1 MNLSDISGERVLLR
15 ADLNV
20 PLEDGEV
27 QGMQRLR
34 AVVPTIRQL
43 LKQGNALII
52 TSHLGRPQ
60 GRQKRYS
67 LKPVAR
73 ALSKLI
79 KTDII
84 FASDL
89 LSKRASRIAASL
101 EPGMV
106 LMLENLRYY
115 PEEESNDPAF
125 AKHLASLATVYVNDA
140 FSVCHRAHASVVG
153 VPKHLPSAFGLN
165 ILAEIDAAEL
175 LLEPK
180 RPSLAIIGGAK
191 ISTKLALLE
200 SLSKR
205 YGSIIIGGA
214 MAFTLL
220 KAQGVCVGRSKV
232 EDAMIPK
239 ARRLLKQAN
248 LILPTDA
255 VVARTVSAH
264 AKREIKPID
273 ELDPEDVGLDI
284 GPASVERF
292 SEYIAKSNTIVWNGP
307 MGLFELPAFAK
318 GTYAIAR
325 TLADARA
332 KVVIG
337 GGDTVA
343 AIERIRLQKRYDHV
357 STGGG
362 AMLEYLERS
371 GLPGIDA
378 VRRARSARP
387 RS

>member
-1 MNLSDISGERVLLR
+1 MNLSDITGERVFLR

-27 QGMQRLR
+27 TGMQRLR

-43 LKQGNALII
+43 LKQGNAII
-52 TSHLGRPQ
+52 IASHLGRPE

-67 LKPVAR
+67 LKPVAQ
-73 ALSKLI
+73 ALSLLI

-84 FASDL
+84 FASDA
-89 LSKRASRIAASL
+89 LSKRTSRLAASL
-101 EPGMV
+101 EQGQV

-115 PEEESNDPAF
+115 PQEESNDPGF
-125 AKHLASLATVYVNDA
+125 AAHLASLATVFVNDA
-140 FSVCHRAHASVVG
+140 FSVCHRSHASVVG
-153 VPKHLPSAFGLN
+153 IPKHLPSSFGLN
-165 ILAEIDAAEL
+165 ILAEIEAVEL
-175 LLEPK
+175 LLEP
-180 RPSLAIIGGAK
+180 RTPALAIIGGAK
-191 ISTKLALLE
+191 ISTKLGLLE

-220 KAQGVCVGRSKV
+220 KAQGACVGRSKV
-232 EDAMIPK
+232 EDAMLPK
-239 ARRLLKQAN
+239 ARRLLRRAN

-264 AKREIKPID
+264 AKRTVKQID
-273 ELDPEDVGLDI
+273 ELDPEDIGLDI
-284 GPASVERF
+284 GPASVELF
-292 SEYIAKSNTIVWNGP
+292 SEHIGKARTIIWNGP

-325 TLADARA
+325 SLADSKAR
-332 KVVIG
+332 VVIG

-343 AIERIRLQKRYDHV
+343 AIERIRLQNKYDHV

-362 AMLEYLERS
+362 AMLEYLELTS
-371 GLPGIDA
+371 LPGIDA
-378 VRRARSARP
+378 IRNA
-387 RS
+387 

>member
-1 MNLSDISGERVLLR
+1 MNLSDISAERVLLR

-20 PLEDGEV
+20 PIEDGEV
-27 QGMQRLR
+27 KGMQRLR
-34 AVVPTIRQL
+34 AVAPTIRQI

-67 LKPVAR
+67 LRPVAK
-73 ALSKLI
+73 ALSTLI
-79 KTDII
+79 KTDIL
-84 FASDL
+84 FAPDA
-89 LSKRASRIAASL
+89 LSERASRIARSL
-101 EPGMV
+101 KQGQV

-115 PEEESNDPAF
+115 PEEEANDPAF
-125 AKHLASLATVYVNDA
+125 AAHLASLATVYVNDA
-140 FSVCHRAHASVVG
+140 FSVCHRNHASVVG

-165 ILAEIDAAEL
+165 ILAEVEALDG
-175 LLEPK
+175 LLEPRK
-180 RPSLAIIGGAK
+180 PALAIIGGAK
-191 ISTKLALLE
+191 ISTKLGLLE

-205 YGSIIIGGA
+205 YSSIIIGGA

-232 EDAMIPK
+232 EESMLPK
-239 ARRLLKQAN
+239 ARRLLKRAD

-264 AKREIKPID
+264 ATRTVKPID
-273 ELDPEDVGLDI
+273 ELDPEDIGLDI
-284 GPASVERF
+284 GPGSVELFARH
-292 SEYIAKSNTIVWNGP
+292 IATAKTVVWNGP

-318 GTYAIAR
+318 GTYGVAR
-325 TLADARA
+325 SLANA
-332 KVVIG
+332 KANVVIG

-343 AIERIRLQKRYDHV
+343 AVERIRLQKRYAHV

-362 AMLEYLERS
+362 AMLEYLELG
-371 GLPGIDA
+371 GLVGIDA
-378 VRRARSARP
+378 IRKRR
-387 RS
+387 